1 MKQYI
6 KILQS
11 AVLGLLLLAGTSC
24 EKYENKLYFEGGT
37 APVLTGSTNA
47 VRLTALTENETAITL
62 RWTNPEYKFTSGVSS
77 ANVTYTLEIDTTGA
91 NFTSGRRYV
100 TTIASDLTK
109 TFTEKELNAI
119 LGNDMRL
126 TFGRLYTMQARVT
139 ASLAQGATAA
149 VLASNVFSF
158 TARPFAPPPKVE
170 PPTDGTLWLV
180 GDALA
185 SGWSNPLPGPFD
197 VSQKCTKVTDTEY
210 RIDVTFNAGGA
221 YKLIQTQGVWGTQYH
236 MITGGTALS
245 GTFEKRDADPAFP
258 SPGAGNY
265 RMTYNF
271 QTGEYSGVKL

>member
-158 TARPFAPPPKVE
+158 TARPFAPPPKVALPANNE
-170 PPTDGTLWLV
+170 LFLV
-180 GDALA
+180 GDATPG
-185 SGWSNPLPGPFD
+185 GWNNPVPVP
-197 VSQKCTKVTDTEY
+197 SQKFTRVSPTLYEITINLVGGGSYLLLPTNGQWVKYGTVGANNTNDPSGGNFKAEGGDFKAPT
-210 RIDVTFNAGGA
+210 VAGT
-221 YKLIQTQGVWGTQYH
+221 YKL
-236 MITGGTALS
+236 S
-245 GTFEKRDADPAFP
+245 FD
-258 SPGAGNY
+258 
-265 RMTYNF
+265 F
-271 QTGEYSGVKL
+271 QLGIFTVTKL